1 MTPSTQKDRPISFM
15 LWDNLAS
22 AQLAQIGLVIRPE
35 ELTRTD
41 PSRINDTQTLGG
53 AWSDNFGEGLSSL
66 TLSGHTGWRGTAK
79 EDGLALFQRLYET
92 VFKQWHELRRNNA
105 DSGIDPDGI
114 ELIFNDRMDNI
125 TVVVSPGQFQ
135 LRRHKSRPL
144 LAQYNINM
152 TILRDAS
159 EEALIEADKITAA
172 ISNPRGRYRAAS
184 VSMSETIRQQ
194 QEWAKTVDGV
204 LGFSLSGVAQSVLD
218 TSVELLKSVQ
228 DNVDIASGFIDATLA
243 PLLFTA
249 TAFQQA
255 ARNAFQVLAA
265 PANLAIQV
273 KRALMSIAAAFNNAY
288 CTLVNGFGLLTQFP
302 DFSDL
307 FGASTCSSTGGGRPA
322 SIYARENPFV
332 SMFPLETRPV
342 SVTQN
347 STLALNTLRQADPL
361 SLSAAAMPDQLQ
373 IMAEG
378 IQLGNTGEI
387 IA

>member
-1 MTPSTQKDRPISFM
+1 MIPTTQKDRPISFM
-15 LWDNLAS
+15 LWDNQAS
-22 AQLAQIGLVIRPE
+22 TSLAQLGLVIRPE

-41 PSRINDTQTLGG
+41 PSRLNDTQTLGG
-53 AWSDNFGEGLSSL
+53 AWSDNFGEGLATLS
-66 TLSGHTGWRGTAK
+66 LSGHTGWRGTAE
-79 EDGLALFQRLYET
+79 EDGLALLQRLYDT
-92 VFKQWHELRRNNA
+92 VFKQWHQVRRNNT
-105 DSGIDPDGI
+105 DNGIDPDGI

-144 LAQYNINM
+144 LAQYNISM

-159 EEALIEADKITAA
+159 EAALIEADKITAA

-184 VSMSETIRQQ
+184 VSLSDTIKKQQ
-194 QEWAKTVDGV
+194 AWSKSVDEA
-204 LGFSLSGVAQSVLD
+204 LGFSLSGVAQDVLD
-218 TSVELLKSVQ
+218 TSVDLLTAVQ
-228 DNVDIASGFIDATLA
+228 EIVDTASGFIDATLA

-265 PANLAIQV
+265 PTNLAAQV
-273 KRALMSIAAAFNNAY
+273 KGSLMSIASAFNDAY

-332 SMFPLETRPV
+332 SMFPQQTSPV
-342 SVTQN
+342 SVTEA
-347 STLALNTLRQADPL
+347 SATATESLRQTDPL
-361 SLSAAAMPDQLQ
+361 SMPIEAVPSQLQ
-373 IMAEG
+373 TMADG
-378 IQLGNTGEI
+378 IQAIKIKRGV
-387 IA
+387 